1 VEKLRTSQPY
11 LEYLL
16 DREAAERD
24 LTRGDHRREF
34 LNRMLQ
40 VAARIPDAP
49 SRDLFADRL
58 AHRAGVLEDV
68 VRTEIRKAAAE
79 RRTTFDDPRVAT
91 SRTVKTAEK
100 GLIWALVRDTQAAL
114 EAIGALSDEDL
125 AGLTTA
131 PILSTARS
139 LVEWPA
145 ETVLDTLRERL
156 SREEAGW
163 MAHVGAAERAAATAS
178 DCGKALRQLGC
189 ERQRAMLQHEIDRCQ
204 HLGTPSALA
213 EIDLLLQKKQELLT
227 KLESLRS

>member
-1 VEKLRTSQPY
+1 
-11 LEYLL
+11 
-16 DREAAERD
+16 
-24 LTRGDHRREF
+24 
-34 LNRMLQ
+34 
-40 VAARIPDAP
+40 
-49 SRDLFADRL
+49 
-58 AHRAGVLEDV
+58 
-68 VRTEIRKAAAE
+68 
-79 RRTTFDDPRVAT
+79 
-91 SRTVKTAEK
+91 
-100 GLIWALVRDTQAAL
+100 L

-163 MAHVGAAERAAATAS
+163 MARVGAAERTAATAS